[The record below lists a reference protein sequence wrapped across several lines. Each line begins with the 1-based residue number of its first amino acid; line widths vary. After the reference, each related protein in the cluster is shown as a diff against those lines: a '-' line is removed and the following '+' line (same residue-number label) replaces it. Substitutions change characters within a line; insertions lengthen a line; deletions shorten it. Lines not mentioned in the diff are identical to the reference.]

1 MKKKY
6 WWIILTYVIMQ
17 FSAFIGVPLFYFL
30 GIGSDSNMDIAA
42 YKAQSYWTIFS
53 FTIALFII
61 LFFLRDEFK
70 HVERNEVR
78 SSIGSA
84 ISWAMGG
91 VFLALFVQ
99 SIAANIEVNLLGVD
113 PGSENTQVIVDL
125 IKTTPLLIVVTSI
138 IGPIL
143 EEIIFRKII
152 FRVIYKRTNFIIG
165 ALISS
170 IIFAIVHG
178 EPEHLLLYASMGF
191 TFAFL
196 YVKTNRIIVPIFA
209 HIMMN
214 TIVVIIQTLFSDEIE
229 EMMKQM
235 EQIQSIIGGI

>member
-1 MKKKY
+1 VKKNY

-17 FSAFIGVPLFYFL
+17 ISVFVGVPLLFFL
-30 GIGSDSNMDIAA
+30 GIGSDPNPNIAA

-53 FTIALFII
+53 FTLALIII
-61 LFFLRDEFK
+61 LFLLRNELK
-70 HVERNEVR
+70 SVERNEER
-78 SSIGSA
+78 SSIQSA
-84 ISWAMGG
+84 VGWAIGG

-99 SIAANIEVNLLGVD
+99 TIAANIEVHLFGIE
-113 PGSENTQVIVDL
+113 PGSENTKIIVDL
-125 IKTTPLLIVVTSI
+125 IKTTPLLIVVTSV

-152 FRVIYKRTNFIIG
+152 FRVIYKRTNFFIG

-170 IIFAIVHG
+170 FLFAIVHG
-178 EPEHLLLYASMGF
+178 EPEHILLYASMGF

-196 YVKTNRIIVPIFA
+196 YVRTNRITVPIFA

-214 TIVVIIQTLFSDEIE
+214 TIVVLIQTLFIDEIE